1 MTASIE
7 NGKNHDLVAILDAG
21 AQYGKVKLIQS
32 YIWYLRDLQKIL
44 KFQVIDRRVREL
56 NVETRVL
63 PLETS
68 AFEIKQNNYKAI
80 IVSGGPKSVYAEDAP
95 RYDRDIFHLNIPV
108 LGICYGMQMINK
120 EFGGTVMK
128 KSIREDGQ
136 VSWVFSNFFTWN

>member
-1 MTASIE
+1 M
-7 NGKNHDLVAILDAG
+7 
-21 AQYGKVKLIQS
+21 
-32 YIWYLRDLQKIL
+32 
-44 KFQVIDRRVREL
+44 REL

-68 AFEIKQNNYKAI
+68 AFEVKQNNYKAI

-136 VSWVFSNFFTWN
+136 VMFLTIECIIILRIGFTKKIGTFIIFHVKLILTCLFIYFKIPDGN